1 MSLPWAFPGLAAM
14 VHPLLAS
21 ARQINTQKALSV
33 ALAPAKC
40 QGYFEVLQGL

>member
-1 MSLPWAFPGLAAM
+1 MSLLCAFPVLPRI

-21 ARQINTQKALSV
+21 ASQINTQKALST
-33 ALAPAKC
+33 ALGPAKC